1 MTRPSEPGG
10 TPVGAGVGRRE
21 ERERAVQLVYEAE
34 QRTFDAAA
42 ILADQV
48 LEPEPYVATLVN
60 GVEAHRVDID
70 ALLVRF
76 AKGWSLERMP
86 ALDRAVLRV
95 ATYELGH
102 EPEVPTAVVLNEAV
116 ELANSYSTDDSG
128 RFVNGV
134 LASVARELRVPHPD

>member
-1 MTRPSEPGG
+1 MTSGADASG
-10 TPVGAGVGRRE
+10 PVGAGVGRRE

-34 QRTFDAAA
+34 QRELGAGD

-48 LEPEPYVATLVN
+48 LDPEPYTGDLVR
-60 GVEAHRVDID
+60 GVDRHRVQID
-70 ALLVRF
+70 ALLTRF
-76 AKGWSLERMP
+76 AKGWTLDRMP
-86 ALDRAVLRV
+86 ALDRAILRV

-134 LASVARELRVPHPD
+134 LASIAREVRPAG

>member
-1 MTRPSEPGG
+1 MSPP
-10 TPVGAGVGRRE
+10 PDAGVGRRE

-34 QRTFDAAA
+34 QRELDAAG

-48 LEPEPYVATLVN
+48 LEPEPYTATLVS
-60 GVEAHRVDID
+60 GVDRHQAQID
-70 ALLVRF
+70 ALLGRF

-86 ALDRAVLRV
+86 ALDRSILRV
-95 ATYELGH
+95 AVYELGH

-134 LASVARELRVPHPD
+134 LASAAKELRPA

>member
-1 MTRPSEPGG
+1 M
-10 TPVGAGVGRRE
+10 
-21 ERERAVQLVYEAE
+21 QLVYEAE
-34 QRTFDAAA
+34 QRSFGAPE

-48 LEPEPYVATLVN
+48 IDPDPYTTVLVR
-60 GVEAHRVDID
+60 GVDRHRAQID
-70 ALLVRF
+70 ALVSQY

-86 ALDRAVLRV
+86 ALDRAVH
-95 ATYELGH
+95 ELGH

-134 LASVARELRVPHPD
+134 LAAVARELRVAS